1 MKSTKEANATLMSL
15 NSNLSN
21 IWTLNLEE
29 YHLQSLKKISK
40 KKLKILSSVQK
51 TILIIKDSIK
61 SKNQNKNAPLFTSLM
76 IKIKHKQIT
85 LLQ

>member
-21 IWTLNLEE
+21 IWTPNLEE

-40 KKLKILSSVQK
+40 KKFKILSSVQK